1 MASKHNLISRLTQI
15 VSVFQRQGSM
25 GLSFEEVNM
34 KLKGAS
40 VDENRSI
47 SLRTFQRDLKDIESS
62 LNIRIVYNK
71 SLKKYVLEQDA
82 VQPDARNNRL
92 FTMESI
98 NQLNIAQDASN
109 NDFILIEERKPLG
122 LENYNTIREAIV
134 KNCYLEFEYQR
145 FDQYKASKR
154 KIMPLALK
162 ENNHRWYVVGY
173 ELKDGLRQQ
182 MLKTF
187 ALDRMDEVQIGTGF
201 VLHET
206 VDFRKHFND
215 YCGISTKPLEGFTGA
230 VDVKI
235 ETSIEYGKYFST
247 LPVHSSQKTEIEKG
261 KTFLYFHLI
270 PTMEF
275 VAELL
280 SHNARIKVLEPAEL
294 VSAVKKHLQEN
305 IQQYG

>member
-15 VSVFQRQGSM
+15 VSVFQRQGNT

-71 SLKKYVLEQDA
+71 ALKKYVLEQD
-82 VQPDARNNRL
+82 VLQSDVRNNRL

-109 NDFILIEERKPLG
+109 TDFILIEERKPLG

-134 KNCYLEFEYQR
+134 KHCYLEFDYQR
-145 FDQYKASKR
+145 FDQYKAIKR
-154 KIMPLALK
+154 KIMPMALK

-182 MLKTF
+182 VLKTF

-201 VLHET
+201 VLNET
-206 VDFRKHFND
+206 IDFKKYFND

-230 VDVKI
+230 VDIKI

-247 LPVHSSQKTEIEKG
+247 LPIHSSQRTEIEKG

-280 SHNARIKVLEPAEL
+280 SHNARIKVLEPVEL
-294 VSAVKKHLQEN
+294 VYAVKKHLQQN
-305 IQQYG
+305 IAQYS

>member
-15 VSVFQRQGSM
+15 VSVFQRQGNT

-71 SLKKYVLEQDA
+71 ALKKYVLEQD
-82 VQPDARNNRL
+82 VLQSDVRNNRL

-109 NDFILIEERKPLG
+109 TDFILIEERKPLG
-122 LENYNTIREAIV
+122 LENYNTIRESIV
-134 KNCYLEFEYQR
+134 KHCYLEFYYQR

-154 KIMPLALK
+154 KIMPMALK

-182 MLKTF
+182 VLKTF

-201 VLHET
+201 VLNET
-206 VDFRKHFND
+206 IDFKKYFND

-230 VDVKI
+230 VNIKI

-247 LPVHSSQKTEIEKG
+247 LPIHSSQRTEIEKG

-280 SHNARIKVLEPAEL
+280 SHNARIKVLEPVEL
-294 VSAVKKHLQEN
+294 VYAVKKHLQQN
-305 IQQYG
+305 IAQYS

>member
-15 VSVFQRQGSM
+15 VSVFQRQGNM

-34 KLKGAS
+34 KLKGTS

-62 LNIRIVYNK
+62 LNIKIVYNK
-71 SLKKYVLEQDA
+71 SLKKYLLEQD
-82 VQPDARNNRL
+82 VSQSDVRNSRL

-98 NQLNIAQDASN
+98 NQLNIAQDAASS
-109 NDFILIEERKPLG
+109 DFILIEERKPRG

-134 KNCYLEFEYQR
+134 KHCYLEFEYQR

-154 KIMPLALK
+154 RIMPLALK
-162 ENNHRWYVVGY
+162 ENNHRWYAVGY
-173 ELKDGLRQQ
+173 EVKNGLRQQ
-182 MLKTF
+182 VLKTF
-187 ALDRMDEVQIGTGF
+187 ALDRMDEVQIGTEF
-201 VLHET
+201 ILHET
-206 VDFRKHFND
+206 IDFRKYFND
-215 YCGISTKPLEGFTGA
+215 YCGISTQPLEGFTHA
-230 VDVKI
+230 VKVKI

-247 LPVHSSQKTEIEKG
+247 LPIHSSQKTEIEKG
-261 KTFLYFHLI
+261 KTFLYFYLI

-275 VAELL
+275 VAEIL

-294 VSAVKKHLQEN
+294 VYAVKKHLQEN
-305 IQQYG
+305 IQQYV

>member
-1 MASKHNLISRLTQI
+1 MASKHNLISRLTLI
-15 VSVFQRQGSM
+15 VSVFQRQGNT

-71 SLKKYVLEQDA
+71 ALKKYVLEQD
-82 VQPDARNNRL
+82 VLQSDVRNNRL

-109 NDFILIEERKPLG
+109 TDFILIEERKPLG

-134 KNCYLEFEYQR
+134 KHCYLEFDYQR

-154 KIMPLALK
+154 KIMPMALK

-182 MLKTF
+182 VLKTF

-201 VLHET
+201 VLNET
-206 VDFRKHFND
+206 IDFKKYFND

-230 VDVKI
+230 VDIKI

-247 LPVHSSQKTEIEKG
+247 LPIHSSQRTEIEKG

-280 SHNARIKVLEPAEL
+280 SHNARIKVLEPVEL
-294 VSAVKKHLQEN
+294 VYAVKKHLQQN
-305 IQQYG
+305 IAQYS